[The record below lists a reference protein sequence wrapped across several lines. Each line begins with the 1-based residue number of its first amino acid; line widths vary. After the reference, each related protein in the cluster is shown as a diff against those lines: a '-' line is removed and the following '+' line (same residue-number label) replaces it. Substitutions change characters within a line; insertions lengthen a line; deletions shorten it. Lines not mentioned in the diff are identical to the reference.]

1 MGSWVWAARAS
12 ITRAALTGN
21 TGRFCHLLLVC
32 VAGPHPRDAAWGPT
46 PTRCQRSL
54 RSRRCLLTTDCWIS
68 ITWFAGEAPPPPA
81 RVGPHP
87 HALPA
92 LALLA
97 PLFSNIWLL
106 GLAICPKQS
115 PQRSGGVSAYPRL
128 IRVSRWPNWWRAQRR
143 PSEQIAYP
151 SGPLP
156 LNIGAREASAGSH
169 GGGAPWVS
177 RGCTT
182 GYIGNKTD
190 RIHG

>member
-1 MGSWVWAARAS
+1 MRLSVSRRLREAISAVGVDAR
-12 ITRAALTGN
+12 LDQ
-21 TGRFCHLLLVC
+21 HYLVC
-32 VAGPHPRDAAWGPT
+32 GRGPT
-46 PTRCQRSL
+46 RWQ
-54 RSRRCLLTTDCWIS
+54 
-68 ITWFAGEAPPPPA
+68 

-87 HALPA
+87 HPLPA

-128 IRVSRWPNWWRAQRR
+128 IRVSRWPNWWRAKRR
-143 PSEQIAYP
+143 PSEQIADP

-156 LNIGAREASAGSH
+156 LNIGAREARAGSH

-177 RGCTT
+177 RGWGPAKQTKECWQ
-182 GYIGNKTD
+182 NPSSNPSAR
-190 RIHG
+190 RIRCPD